1 VLVIVP
7 RERLLTR
14 SNAHALGRMRKRAEP
29 DPDVASDRP
38 EVFRRYWTV

>member
-1 VLVIVP
+1 MG
-7 RERLLTR
+7 RTGTR
-14 SNAHALGRMRKRAEP
+14 ALAFGRIRKRVEP